1 MSPSISCF
9 SVFLCEF
16 GLTRTRRK
24 MLKSKIIKFL
34 AFVARTSDCL
44 SAFRPKTGI
53 GSWTGSSLARPVL
66 HRIYRR
72 PTPLLSQ
79 T

>member
-24 MLKSKIIKFL
+24 MLKSKIIKFSV
-34 AFVARTSDCL
+34 FVARTRNRL
-44 SAFRPKTGI
+44 SALKPKASI
-53 GSWTGSSLARPVL
+53 WSRTGSSLARPGFQQ
-66 HRIYRR
+66 ISRR